1 MPGSAGTGENAMPDG
16 PVALPQEQFSGPVQ
30 AFLNY
35 LTAIAEKPHTYN
47 YDPPAGVARQ
57 NFSNETHSVSIDDI
71 RGREN
76 SFTLDQH
83 GFAAVRHPTSDR
95 DFDNE
100 EWINRVYY
108 PESEAL
114 LRQNLNAPRVL
125 IFDHTVRRRDP
136 AGIDREGARQPVSR
150 VHVDQTVRSGRER
163 IYRHLPDEAET
174 LVKGRV
180 RIINLW
186 RPIRGPVVDHPLAVA
201 DGSSIQPQDLVATDL
216 LYPDRTG
223 ETYSVTFA
231 PGQRWHYWS
240 AMQPDEALLLK
251 CYDSVETGVTRF
263 SPHTAFVDPRVDP
276 ASAPARQSIELRALV
291 FGG

>member
-1 MPGSAGTGENAMPDG
+1 MPDG
-16 PVALPQEQFSGPVQ
+16 LVDLTQEQFSGPVR

-35 LTAIAEKPHTYN
+35 LKPIGEKPHTYN
-47 YDPPAGVARQ
+47 YDPPAGAARQ
-57 NFSNETHSVSIDDI
+57 NFNNETHSVLIEDI

-76 SFTLDQH
+76 AFSLDQH
-83 GFAAVRHPTSDR
+83 GFTAFQHTPSGR
-95 DFDNE
+95 DFDSE
-100 EWINRVYY
+100 EWISRVYY

-114 LRQNLNAPRVL
+114 LRQSLNAHRVL

-136 AGIDREGARQPVSR
+136 TGIDREGARQPVSR
-150 VHVDQTVRSGRER
+150 VHVDQTARSGRER
-163 IYRHLPDEAET
+163 VFRHLPDEAET

-186 RPIRGPVVDHPLAVA
+186 RPIRGPVVDHPLAMA
-201 DGSSIQPQDLVATDL
+201 DGSSIQSRDLVATDL
-216 LYPDRTG
+216 LYRDRTG

-231 PGQRWHYWS
+231 PGQRWYYWS

-251 CYDSVETGVTRF
+251 CYDSAETGVTRF
-263 SPHTAFVDPRVDP
+263 SPHTAFADPRVDP